1 MAIRNVIDIDM
12 ERVKSMKMETIF
24 GYLAPVAAILPIVVT
39 LFLLYA
45 IVRLAVK
52 HALQAHFG
60 KGTTMP
66 LVDTRPVEK

>member
-1 MAIRNVIDIDM
+1 
-12 ERVKSMKMETIF
+12 METIF